1 MGWTFLFPEVAAVAE
16 RVSPREVAT
25 VSVHF
30 RAPEA
35 GPYSAA
41 APPGV
46 RSSDPEADFL
56 AAGAGSLAQE
66 ADSRELVV
74 QNDSG
79 ELPRSHVRVVDF
91 LEPGAAFGWAQQ
103 LAYSPEVHLLSP
115 AADSR
120 ERAVWRDSPGLSRSR
135 VPVADFPGPV
145 VASGWAGLLAYSPE
159 VHLLGSAAGSRE
171 LAKRH
176 GSAELPRSRVRSV
189 DFLVLAAA
197 SCWAGLLAYSPEVHL
212 LGSAAGSRELAE
224 QRGSAELARSR
235 ALAVDSRVLLASQGV
250 LRSACWAALLEAF
263 QLTVA
268 TADSPAVVLLLYL
281 PAAM

>member
-1 MGWTFLFPEVAAVAE
+1 MSPSAVGWTFLFPEVAAVAE
-16 RVSPREVAT
+16 RVSPQEAPAA
-25 VSVHF
+25 VHF
-30 RAPEA
+30 RVPEA
-35 GPYSAA
+35 GLYSAA

-171 LAKRH
+171 LA
-176 GSAELPRSRVRSV
+176 
-189 DFLVLAAA
+189 
-197 SCWAGLLAYSPEVHL
+197 
-212 LGSAAGSRELAE
+212 E

-250 LRSACWAALLEAF
+250 LRSSCWAALLEAF

>member
-1 MGWTFLFPEVAAVAE
+1 LSPSAVGWTFLFPEAAAAPE

-35 GPYSAA
+35 
-41 APPGV
+41 
-46 RSSDPEADFL
+46 DFL
-56 AAGAGSLAQE
+56 VPGAGSLAQE

-74 QNDSG
+74 QHDSA
-79 ELPRSHVRVVDF
+79 ELPRSRVRVVDF
-91 LEPGAAFGWAQQ
+91 LEQGAAFGWAEV

-135 VPVADFPGPV
+135 VPVVDFLGPV
-145 VASGWAGLLAYSPE
+145 AVSGWAGLLAYSPE
-159 VHLLGSAAGSRE
+159 VHLR
-171 LAKRH
+171 
-176 GSAELPRSRVRSV
+176 
-189 DFLVLAAA
+189 
-197 SCWAGLLAYSPEVHL
+197 
-212 LGSAAGSRELAE
+212 GSAAGSRELAE
-224 QRGSAELARSR
+224 QRDSAELARSR